1 MLSVNSRKSSHP
13 NTNRIQNSKD
23 DSMNGHRNSMHTEED
38 AKASSNSKN
47 ATMNIND
54 KNNEYG
60 CISEMEQP

>member
-13 NTNRIQNSKD
+13 NTRIQNSKD
-23 DSMNGHRNSMHTEED
+23 DFLNGHKNSMHTEKD

-60 CISEMEQP
+60 RNTEMQQP